1 MSELNLIGAIL
12 LTFFRVV
19 MVFCAL
25 IYIDYQ
31 AGFGSDKNSS
41 KKVSSALAEN
51 KKPSTFAPAFE
62 REQVLKNGLG
72 ESGDRMD
79 VERLNKHRFE
89 KR

>member
-1 MSELNLIGAIL
+1 
-12 LTFFRVV
+12 

-41 KKVSSALAEN
+41 KKVRSALAEN

-62 REQVLKNGLG
+62 RERVLKTDWGK
-72 ESGDRMD
+72 SQR
-79 VERLNKHRFE
+79 ERG
-89 KR
+89 KRRRT

>member
-1 MSELNLIGAIL
+1 
-12 LTFFRVV
+12 

-31 AGFGSDKNSS
+31 AGFEGDKNSS

-62 REQVLKNGLG
+62 REQVLKSELG
-72 ESGDRMD
+72 KSGDRME
-79 VERLNKHRFE
+79 VERLNNPRFE